1 LNTFKRSDNLNWL
14 ARPGL
19 AMEADTGVG
28 DTVYYGGTTQQSAR
42 V

>member
-1 LNTFKRSDNLNWL
+1 MQAVGQPEL
-14 ARPGL
+14 AGL